1 MKIILKYISVFILFI
16 YMLLIFLP
24 KENLYYFALEKLA
37 EDKIELTNTKVQ
49 DKYISLIL
57 ENTNIKYE
65 KIKVGS
71 IENIEIKSL
80 LFQTNI
86 IIDNLKVQKSLKK
99 FMPYD
104 MKSIKI
110 IHSILNPLVID
121 IKLSKQFKI
130 NNKDIM
136 KYLTKT
142 EDGYRYEYKF

>member
-65 KIKVGS
+65 KIKVAS

-99 FMPYD
+99 FLPYD

-110 IHSILNPLVID
+110 THSILNPLVID

-130 NNKDIM
+130 KNKELM

>member
-37 EDKIELTNTKVQ
+37 EDKIELTNIKVQ
-49 DKYISLIL
+49 DKYISLVL

-65 KIKVGS
+65 KIKVAS

-121 IKLSKQFKI
+121 IKLSKQFNIK
-130 NNKDIM
+130 NKELM